1 MILVILLISCLT
13 LFTIIFICFLL
24 VNSIV
29 FNILIDDLQSSLI
42 FMSFILCHK
51 ICWKNLPSVR
61 QCANITAH
69 VWASRAHDQDILWFE
84 VAMNYL
90 SDLSGKVSTSSPEAP
105 DAQGQ
110 HADANSWPSLSRGP
124 CGNAYMQFL
133 RVYAWIRASDDSHR
147 RKHIRSTNVI
157 HVSAKV
163 LNIND
168 VNDVNDIN
176 VKVREAVRIDFE
188 PTT

>member
-1 MILVILLISCLT
+1 MNLKRSITFEKNNDKSYDKSYDYVMIMILVILLISCLM
-13 LFTIIFICFLL
+13 LFTIIFICFFL

-90 SDLSGKVSTSSPEAP
+90 SDLRKSLNFISGGPGCPGPTCRCQQLAVTKSRALWECIYAIPESICL
-105 DAQGQ
+105 DTCLG
-110 HADANSWPSLSRGP
+110 
-124 CGNAYMQFL
+124 
-133 RVYAWIRASDDSHR
+133 
-147 RKHIRSTNVI
+147 
-157 HVSAKV
+157 
-163 LNIND
+163 
-168 VNDVNDIN
+168 
-176 VKVREAVRIDFE
+176 
-188 PTT
+188 